1 MKSSGPVAFVVPS
14 TSAPSSTSG
23 VTLKDIMVQLQ
34 RINVHLDTFTD
45 ELCQV
50 NTRVSRIAR
59 CWARFDG
66 FATSRSPSLEA
77 SANEDGEDSD
87 DGVNVDAASSF
98 NDDEM
103 TTSQ

>member
-45 ELCQV
+45 EMCQV
-50 NTRVSRIAR
+50 NTRVSRI
-59 CWARFDG
+59 FGG